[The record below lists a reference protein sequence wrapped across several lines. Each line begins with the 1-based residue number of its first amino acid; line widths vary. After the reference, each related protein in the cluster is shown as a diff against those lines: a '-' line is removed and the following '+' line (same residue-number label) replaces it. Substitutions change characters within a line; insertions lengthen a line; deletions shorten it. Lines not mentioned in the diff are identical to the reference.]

1 MDISVR
7 SVFDFIL
14 EEYTIMKTN
23 AKTNLRKLVECAL
36 FVAIAVAVDL
46 IPFPKWPQGGSVSLC
61 AIPIIYC
68 AYRHGTKWG
77 IASGFLLSC
86 MQMVLKLD
94 LPPAKTFVSIFLCII
109 LDYVLAF
116 TFLGSANLFASLF
129 GKFKIVGYAAGAIIV
144 GILRFACSFLSGI
157 ILWSDYAPKGT
168 PVWIYSLTYNG
179 SYMIPN
185 TIISAVAIV
194 LLCLALN
201 PKTLRPYKKSVNS

>member
-1 MDISVR
+1 
-7 SVFDFIL
+7 
-14 EEYTIMKTN
+14 MKTN

-77 IASGFLLSC
+77 LASGFLLSGI
-86 MQMVLKLD
+86 QMLLGFYV
-94 LPPAKTFVSIFLCII
+94 PPANTFGAIVLCVL

-129 GKFKIVGYAAGAIIV
+129 GKFKIVGYAVGAVIV
-144 GILRFACSFLSGI
+144 GLIRYACSFLSGI
-157 ILWSDYAPKGT
+157 ILWGDYAPEGT
-168 PVWIYSLTYNG
+168 PVWIYSLVYNG

-185 TIISAVAIV
+185 AIISAVAIV

-201 PKTLRPYKKSVNS
+201 PKTLKPYKKTENS